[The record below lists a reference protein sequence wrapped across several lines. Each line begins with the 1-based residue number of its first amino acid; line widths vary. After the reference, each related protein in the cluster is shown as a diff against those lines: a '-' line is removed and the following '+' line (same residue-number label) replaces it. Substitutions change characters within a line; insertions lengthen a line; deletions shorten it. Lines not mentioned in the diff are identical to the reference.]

1 MNSMHRTIVGAA
13 ALGAMLTLAGCEQP
27 APVAARPTPVY
38 VTTVGSDPSAEDRLF
53 TATVRARVETALG
66 FRSAGK
72 VMHRLVEVGDQVVAG
87 QVLARLDEADHTLA
101 ANAAADQLKAAGVEA
116 AQAASDEG
124 RLRRLLADGS
134 ISAADHERQNARAEA
149 ASARVDLARRQ
160 LELARNRASY
170 ADLKAPYAGVVTSMQ
185 LEAGQLVS
193 EGQPVLTLAREGERE
208 VVADLPETLSAQAR
222 SFKARVLR
230 WNGNAPPLDMQ
241 LRELSPQAAQRGLT
255 YRVKYAAAAAPAAQA
270 LAQLP
275 LGSSVQL
282 ALTRP
287 IATRTSLPPTALVK
301 TSGTAGVW
309 AIDKAGTG
317 LRFVSV
323 QVLRHDADAVEV
335 RALTAGLRVV
345 SVGAHKLHAA
355 MTVRPIERA
364 PIEAAEEI
372 AARSQP

>member
-1 MNSMHRTIVGAA
+1 MNSLHRTTVSAA
-13 ALGAMLTLAGCEQP
+13 ALGAVLTLAGCERP
-27 APVAARPTPVY
+27 AAVAAGPMSVY
-38 VTTVGSDPSAEDRLF
+38 VTTVGNDAGAEERLF
-53 TATVRARVETALG
+53 TATVRARVEAALG

-72 VMHRLVEVGDQVVAG
+72 VMQRLVEVGDRVVAG
-87 QVLARLDEADHTLA
+87 QVLARLDAADHTLA
-101 ANAAADQLKAAGVEA
+101 ANAAADQFKAAGVEA
-116 AQAASDEG
+116 EQAASDEG
-124 RLRRLLADGS
+124 RLRRLQADGS
-134 ISAADHERQNARAEA
+134 ISAADHERQKARAEA

-160 LELARNRASY
+160 FEMARNRASY
-170 ADLKAPYAGVVTSMQ
+170 ADLKAPYAGVVTSMR
-185 LEAGQLVS
+185 LEAGQIVS
-193 EGQPVLTLAREGERE
+193 EGHPVITLAREGERE

-230 WNGNAPPLDMQ
+230 WNGSGPALEVQ
-241 LRELSPQAAQRGLT
+241 LRELSPQAAPLSRT
-255 YRVKYAAAAAPAAQA
+255 YRVKYAAATAPAAQA

-282 ALTRP
+282 GLARP
-287 IATRTSLPPTALVK
+287 VAARTSLAPAALVK

-335 RALTAGLRVV
+335 QALPAGLRVV